1 MDENLIHIEATLT
14 AAEALAIAQ
23 FMKRATFDDY
33 QRRAVNSDEAYTMM
47 AAASKIRDAL
57 AAKDI
62 DPR

>member
-1 MDENLIHIEATLT
+1 MDEHSIQIQATLT

-33 QRRAVNSDEAYTMM
+33 LRRAVDSDEAYTMI
-47 AAASKIRDAL
+47 AAASKIREAL
-57 AAKDI
+57 AVQDI